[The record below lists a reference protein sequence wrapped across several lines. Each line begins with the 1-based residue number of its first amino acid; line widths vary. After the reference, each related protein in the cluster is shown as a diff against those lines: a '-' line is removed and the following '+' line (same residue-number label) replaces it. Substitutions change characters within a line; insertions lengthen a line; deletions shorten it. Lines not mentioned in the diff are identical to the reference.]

1 MQGFPFE
8 PASQIAVC
16 DTTKCRQLIVT
27 NHNCLLLMIK
37 QIPCP
42 VHLLLIERK
51 SLNMYVID
59 LCFYN
64 TK

>member
-27 NHNCLLLMIK
+27 NHNEVPTELTI
-37 QIPCP
+37 
-42 VHLLLIERK
+42 
-51 SLNMYVID
+51 
-59 LCFYN
+59 
-64 TK
+64 